1 MTKFP
6 TFRGPFKDG
15 EMIRASIIGRVYKMT
30 PRHWAA
36 YLMCFRKGGIMSGAT
51 LNNINKQDLE
61 NHQFIFP
68 LSRKEILAQ
77 PFMFPEEYLAFVK
90 SHPMT
95 FKFYLISDMS
105 FARKFLLNAEK
116 ESKFTVRWKK
126 KMADNARK
134 AAKVKRDKIKI
145 REKNRAKREKMW
157 KKILKE
163 REKQKKVYIFVK

>member
-1 MTKFP
+1 MEKFP

-51 LNNINKQDLE
+51 LNNISKQDLE

-77 PFMFPEEYLAFVK
+77 PFMFPEEYLAFVQQR
-90 SHPMT
+90 PLT
-95 FKFYLISDMS
+95 FKFYLISDMV
-105 FARKFLLNAEK
+105 FARNFLMHAEK
-116 ESKFTVRWKK
+116 ESKFNIRWKK
-126 KMADNARK
+126 KLAKNAKK
-134 AAKVKRDKIKI
+134 AAKAR
-145 REKNRAKREKMW
+145 RENEQKRAKAIMKRW
-157 KKILKE
+157 AKILKE
-163 REKQKKVYIFVK
+163 REKQKKFTFL

>member
-1 MTKFP
+1 MAKFP

-15 EMIRASIIGRVYKMT
+15 EMIRASITGKVYKMA
-30 PRHWAA
+30 PRQWAA

-61 NHQFIFP
+61 KHQFIFP

-95 FKFYLISDMS
+95 FKFYLISDMV
-105 FARKFLLNAEK
+105 FARNFLMHAEK
-116 ESKFTVRWKK
+116 ESKFNIRWKK
-126 KMADNARK
+126 KLAKNAKK
-134 AAKVKRDKIKI
+134 AAKAR
-145 REKNRAKREKMW
+145 RENEQKRAKAMMKRW
-157 KKILKE
+157 AKILKE
-163 REKQKKVYIFVK
+163 REKQKKV

>member
-1 MTKFP
+1 MEKFP

-77 PFMFPEEYLAFVK
+77 PFMFPEEYLAFVQQR
-90 SHPMT
+90 PLT
-95 FKFYLISDMS
+95 FKFYLISDMG
-105 FARKFLLNAEK
+105 FARNFLMHAEK
-116 ESKFTVRWKK
+116 ESKFNIRWKK
-126 KMADNARK
+126 KLAKNAKK
-134 AAKVKRDKIKI
+134 AAKAR
-145 REKNRAKREKMW
+145 RENEQKRAKAIMKRW
-157 KKILKE
+157 AKILKE
-163 REKQKKVYIFVK
+163 REKQKKFTFS

>member
-1 MTKFP
+1 
-6 TFRGPFKDG
+6 
-15 EMIRASIIGRVYKMT
+15 
-30 PRHWAA
+30 
-36 YLMCFRKGGIMSGAT
+36 MSGAT

-126 KMADNARK
+126 KLARNAKK
-134 AAKVKRDKIKI
+134 AAKTRRENEQKRAKAII
-145 REKNRAKREKMW
+145 KREKIW
-157 KKILKE
+157 AKILKE
-163 REKQKKVYIFVK
+163 REKQKKFTFL

>member
-1 MTKFP
+1 MEKFP

-36 YLMCFRKGGIMSGAT
+36 YLMCFCKGGIMSGAT
-51 LNNINKQDLE
+51 LNNISKQDLE

-95 FKFYLISDMS
+95 FKFYLISDMV
-105 FARKFLLNAEK
+105 FARNFLMHAEK
-116 ESKFTVRWKK
+116 ESKFNIRWKK
-126 KMADNARK
+126 KLADNARK

-163 REKQKKVYIFVK
+163 REKQKKFTFL

>member
-1 MTKFP
+1 
-6 TFRGPFKDG
+6 
-15 EMIRASIIGRVYKMT
+15 
-30 PRHWAA
+30 
-36 YLMCFRKGGIMSGAT
+36 MSGAT

-134 AAKVKRDKIKI
+134 AAKVKREKIKI

-163 REKQKKVYIFVK
+163 REKQKKFTFL

>member
-1 MTKFP
+1 MEKFP

-77 PFMFPEEYLAFVK
+77 PFMFPQEYLAFVK
-90 SHPMT
+90 NHPLT
-95 FKFYLISDMS
+95 FKFYIISDMG
-105 FARKFLLNAEK
+105 FARNFLAHAEK
-116 ESKFTVRWKK
+116 ESKFNIRWKK
-126 KMADNARK
+126 KLADNARK
-134 AAKVKRDKIKI
+134 AAKARREKIKI

-163 REKQKKVYIFVK
+163 REKQKKFTFL

>member
-1 MTKFP
+1 
-6 TFRGPFKDG
+6 
-15 EMIRASIIGRVYKMT
+15 
-30 PRHWAA
+30 
-36 YLMCFRKGGIMSGAT
+36 MSGAT
-51 LNNINKQDLE
+51 LNNISKQDLE

-95 FKFYLISDMS
+95 FKFYLISDMG
-105 FARKFLLNAEK
+105 FARNFLLNAEK

-126 KMADNARK
+126 KLADNARK
-134 AAKVKRDKIKI
+134 AAKAKREKIKI

-163 REKQKKVYIFVK
+163 REKQKKFRFL

>member
-1 MTKFP
+1 MAKFP

-15 EMIRASIIGRVYKMT
+15 EMIRARICGVVYKMT

-51 LNNINKQDLE
+51 LNKISKKDLE

-95 FKFYLISDMS
+95 FKFYLISDMG
-105 FARKFLLNAEK
+105 FASNFLMHAEK
-116 ESKFTVRWKK
+116 ESKFNIRWKNK
-126 KMADNARK
+126 LAKNAKK
-134 AAKVKRDKIKI
+134 AAKAR
-145 REKNRAKREKMW
+145 RKNEQKRAKAIMKRW
-157 KKILKE
+157 AKILKE
-163 REKQKKVYIFVK
+163 REKQKKFTFL

>member
-1 MTKFP
+1 
-6 TFRGPFKDG
+6 
-15 EMIRASIIGRVYKMT
+15 
-30 PRHWAA
+30 
-36 YLMCFRKGGIMSGAT
+36 MSGAT

-134 AAKVKRDKIKI
+134 AAKARRENEQKHAKAIMKRW
-145 REKNRAKREKMW
+145 A
-157 KKILKE
+157 KILKE
-163 REKQKKVYIFVK
+163 REKQKKFTFL

>member
-1 MTKFP
+1 MEKFP

-51 LNNINKQDLE
+51 LNNISKQDLE

-77 PFMFPEEYLAFVK
+77 PFMFPEEYLAFVQQR
-90 SHPMT
+90 PLT
-95 FKFYLISDMS
+95 FKFYLISDMV
-105 FARKFLLNAEK
+105 FARNFLMHAEK
-116 ESKFTVRWKK
+116 ESKFNIRWKK
-126 KMADNARK
+126 KLAKNAKK
-134 AAKVKRDKIKI
+134 AAKAR
-145 REKNRAKREKMW
+145 RENEQKRAKAIMKRW
-157 KKILKE
+157 AKILKE
-163 REKQKKVYIFVK
+163 QEKQKKFTFL

>member
-163 REKQKKVYIFVK
+163 REKQKKFTFL

>member
-1 MTKFP
+1 
-6 TFRGPFKDG
+6 
-15 EMIRASIIGRVYKMT
+15 
-30 PRHWAA
+30 
-36 YLMCFRKGGIMSGAT
+36 MSGAT
-51 LNNINKQDLE
+51 LNNISKQDLE

-95 FKFYLISDMS
+95 FKFYLISDMV
-105 FARKFLLNAEK
+105 FARNFLMHAEK

-134 AAKVKRDKIKI
+134 AAKVKRERKKI

-163 REKQKKVYIFVK
+163 REKQKKFTFL

>member
-77 PFMFPEEYLAFVK
+77 PFMFPQEYLAFVK
-90 SHPMT
+90 QRPLT
-95 FKFYLISDMS
+95 FKFYLISDMG
-105 FARKFLLNAEK
+105 FARNFLMHAEK
-116 ESKFTVRWKK
+116 ESKFNIRWKK
-126 KMADNARK
+126 KLAKNAKK
-134 AAKVKRDKIKI
+134 AAKAR
-145 REKNRAKREKMW
+145 RENEQKRAKAIMKRW
-157 KKILKE
+157 AKILKE
-163 REKQKKVYIFVK
+163 REKQKKFTFL

>member
-1 MTKFP
+1 
-6 TFRGPFKDG
+6 
-15 EMIRASIIGRVYKMT
+15 
-30 PRHWAA
+30 
-36 YLMCFRKGGIMSGAT
+36 MSGAT
-51 LNNINKQDLE
+51 LNNIKKQDLE

-68 LSRKEILAQ
+68 LSRKEMLAQ
-77 PFMFPEEYLAFVK
+77 PFMFPQEYIEFVR
-90 SHPMT
+90 SHPLT

-126 KMADNARK
+126 KLAKNAKK
-134 AAKVKRDKIKI
+134 AAKVKREKIKI

-163 REKQKKVYIFVK
+163 REKQKKFTFFVK

>member
-1 MTKFP
+1 MEKFP

-77 PFMFPEEYLAFVK
+77 PFMFPEEYLAFVQQR
-90 SHPMT
+90 PLT
-95 FKFYLISDMS
+95 FKFYLISDMG
-105 FARKFLLNAEK
+105 FARNFLMHAEK
-116 ESKFTVRWKK
+116 ESKFNIRWKK
-126 KMADNARK
+126 KLAKNAKK
-134 AAKVKRDKIKI
+134 AAKAR
-145 REKNRAKREKMW
+145 RENEQKRAKAIMKRW
-157 KKILKE
+157 AKILKE
-163 REKQKKVYIFVK
+163 REKQKKFTFL